1 MFRAYDPYVRSLE
14 ELVQPS
20 SGVVGP
26 DAYGPHLDG
35 EAGRQLRSVVPL
47 EDLRNV
53 GAFFTGE
60 KLAKALVATAPPSA
74 ARYVDVACGCGDLLL
89 QASVRLS
96 VFASLELTLRSW
108 SERLI
113 GRDLVPEFVRATR
126 ARLALA
132 AISRGARPAGAH
144 IDLAELLPSIAVG
157 DGLALGVEAGDAL
170 LLNPPYG
177 QVKVSNDCAWS
188 AGRTNGA
195 AVFLDALIGKIG
207 PGVHIAAVLPEV
219 LRAGSRYERFR
230 QQLERQ
236 VVISTIEPVGIFD
249 ALTDVDVFLLS
260 GITTDGN
267 VRKPA
272 CWTEST
278 NGDQVGDIC
287 TVRVGSVVA
296 NRDPHLGPWNPYLD
310 ARDAGGHPRV
320 RPTRNRRFQGS
331 TFKPPFV
338 VIGRTNRP
346 ESGDGKRLRPTIIVA
361 RKPVA
366 VENHLI
372 ILTPKDHTIRGCQR
386 LVAILKAN
394 AAQEFLDQR
403 LRCRHLTVGVV
414 RELPR

>member
-1 MFRAYDPYVRSLE
+1 
-14 ELVQPS
+14 
-20 SGVVGP
+20 
-26 DAYGPHLDG
+26 
-35 EAGRQLRSVVPL
+35 VVPL
-47 EDLRNV
+47 EDLRNI

-60 KLAKALVATAPPSA
+60 KLAKDLVATAPTSA

-89 QASVRLS
+89 QASARLS
-96 VFASLELTLRSW
+96 VLASLELTLRLW

-113 GRDLVPEFVRATR
+113 GRDYVPEFVRATR

-132 AISRGARPAGAH
+132 AISRGARPAGTH
-144 IDLAELLPSIAVG
+144 IDLAELLPNIAVG
-157 DGLALGVEAGDAL
+157 DGLAVGVEAGDAL

-177 QVKVSNDCAWS
+177 QVNVSRDCAWS
-188 AGRTNGA
+188 TGRTNGA
-195 AVFLDALIGKIG
+195 AVFLDALISKIG
-207 PGVHIAAVLPEV
+207 PGVHIAALLPEV

-236 VVISTIEPVGIFD
+236 IDISTIRPVGIFD
-249 ALTDVDVFLLS
+249 ALTDVDVFLL
-260 GITTDGN
+260 GGTTSDGD

-272 CWTEST
+272 RWTKPT
-278 NGDQVGDIC
+278 KGDRVGDIC

-310 ARDAGGHPRV
+310 ARDVGGRLRV

-331 TFKPPFV
+331 TFEPPFV

-346 ESGDGKRLRPTIIVA
+346 ESGGGKRLRPTIVVA
-361 RKPVA
+361 SKPIA

-372 ILTPKDHTIRGCQR
+372 VLTPKDHTIRGCQQ

-394 AAQEFLDQR
+394 AAQTFLDQR

-414 RELPR
+414 KELPR